1 MARQKGSA
9 NLAATIEVL
18 AGGALDARTTVPTE
32 ADLIV
37 ANNFPYPYVGLF
49 TVVQATGDIWVLTNM
64 DVTDIEHWHKVGS
77 GGADNV
83 VEGYY
88 NETDGKFYE
97 ESTYTTEIIGADK
110 TLYISLDTNLL
121 YRFDGTDFVVLSAQ
135 GQTVQVDTMPT
146 ASADEL
152 GNIYQYIGTTTSTYT
167 NGMFY
172 KCITDGVTYSWQYIP
187 TTKNETVSI
196 TQAQFDALSQE
207 EKDNGMSYYIT
218 DSSAFAGVSVMG
230 NRFDKA
236 NIYTADERLI
246 GSYMG
251 KPLYQKTL
259 SGTISDSIDG
269 NTMLSIGA
277 SCDYL
282 QFISGAVQRGSTYM
296 VLPHSLRTTISND
309 STVAYCRVF
318 LSNNSNLDAPNY
330 VTLNNSISNWVG
342 SPFVVTIQYTKTTDG
357 TVAIGT
363 GNDYSTDEQIIGT
376 WIDGKRLYQKT
387 ISMRTTAYTEQSAR
401 REFLVRHL
409 VDGVSTFVNY
419 CGTVLFESSNSAWD
433 GLKLA
438 LLPTCQGDMAIAFF
452 GNIRQDPTNGNAD
465 ELMLDLG
472 TLKTNDITAITLN
485 VTVQYTKITD

>member
-32 ADLIV
+32 ADLLV

-97 ESTYTTEIIGADK
+97 ESTYTTEIVGADK

-152 GNIYQYIGTTTSTYT
+152 GNIYQYVGTTTSTYT

-187 TTKNETVSI
+187 TTKNETISI
-196 TQAQFDALSQE
+196 TQAEFDALSQE

-218 DSSAFAGVSVMG
+218 DSSAFTGISVMG

-236 NIYTADERLI
+236 NIYTADERMI
-246 GSYMG
+246 GSYLG

-259 SGTISDSIDG
+259 SGIISDSVDG
-269 NTMLSIGA
+269 NTRLSIGA
-277 SCDYL
+277 NCDYI
-282 QFISGAVQRGSTYM
+282 QFVSGSVQRASNTYM
-296 VLPHSLRTTISND
+296 VLPHSLRTTISDD

-318 LSNNSNLDAPNY
+318 LSNNDNPDAPNC

-357 TVAIGT
+357 AVAIGT

-387 ISMRTTAYTEQSAR
+387 VAID
-401 REFLVRHL
+401 L
-409 VDGVSTFVNY
+409 STFSAIDTTRQYVTLAELNIDTDMCY
-419 CGTVLFESSNSAWD
+419 IAEGFHVTLTSSVKGINPIVEPVGTEAYSLIRVVISNLKVTIQGLTEGTSWLRSS
-433 GLKLA
+433 L
-438 LLPTCQGDMAIAFF
+438 
-452 GNIRQDPTNGNAD
+452 GNNGH
-465 ELMLDLG
+465 MVV
-472 TLKTNDITAITLN
+472 
-485 VTVQYTKITD
+485 VTIQYTKTTD